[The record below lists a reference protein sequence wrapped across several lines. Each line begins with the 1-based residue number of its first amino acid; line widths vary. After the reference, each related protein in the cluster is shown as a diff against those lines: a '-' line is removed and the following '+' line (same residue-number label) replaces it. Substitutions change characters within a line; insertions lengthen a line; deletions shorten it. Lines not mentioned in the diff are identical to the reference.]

1 MDAEGSDDS
10 AQDVTRWNVAVG
22 YDYALSKRT
31 SLYTVA
37 AYTKDDVSTTT
48 LDAEPSMV
56 EVMAGIIHKF

>member
-10 AQDVTRWNVAVG
+10 AQDVTCWNVAVG

-31 SLYTVA
+31 SLYTA

>member
-1 MDAEGSDDS
+1 MD
-10 AQDVTRWNVAVG
+10 
-22 YDYALSKRT
+22 T
-31 SLYTVA
+31 SLYTAA

>member
-1 MDAEGSDDS
+1 M
-10 AQDVTRWNVAVG
+10 TRWNVAVG

-31 SLYTVA
+31 SLYTAA